1 MEHLRCWS
9 AGFGA
14 VLGDFIGSVDG
25 MLYVLI
31 AFVVVDYLTGVLCAV
46 VERNLSSSIGFK
58 GICQKVMIFC
68 LVGVAHVLDAQ
79 VLGAGSMLR
88 TAVIFFYAANEGIS
102 ITENAGRMGLPV
114 PEKLQAVFKQLRDK

>member
-9 AGFGA
+9 AGLGA
-14 VLGDFIGSVDG
+14 VLGDVVGGIDG
-25 MLYVLI
+25 ILYVLI
-31 AFVVVDYLTGVLCAV
+31 AFVVVDYLTGVLCAI
-46 VERNLSSSIGFK
+46 EEHNLSSSIGFK
-58 GICQKVMIFC
+58 GISRKVVIFC
-68 LVGVAHVLDAQ
+68 LVGVAHVLDEQ

-114 PEKLQAVFKQLRDK
+114 PEKLQAMFRQLRDK